1 MNQEFVTMEMAKVY
15 EAQGH
20 YKDALDIYKILA
32 EDPVSGQKAREAV
45 SRVEAAMETP
55 ALAASS
61 GPEPVDPDPEKRL
74 RVLLERWLRLLILK
88 KRLDLFQK
96 FKARF

>member
-32 EDPVSGQKAREAV
+32 EDPAAGQKAREAV
-45 SRVEAAMETP
+45 ARIEAALETP
-55 ALAASS
+55 APAA
-61 GPEPVDPDPEKRL
+61 PAEPDPEKRI
-74 RVLLERWLRLLILK
+74 RKLLERWLQLLILK
-88 KRLDLFQK
+88 KRLDMFQK